1 LRTIL
6 QINTVGNTGST
17 GRIVEEIG
25 QVAIKNG
32 WTSYIGYGRK
42 ERVSKSQ
49 LIKIGTDLD
58 IKYHVLM
65 TRLFDRQGLEST
77 RATKRLIGE
86 IVKINP
92 DIIHLHNLHGY
103 YLNIEVLFSFLAK
116 SDIPV
121 VWTLHDCWAFT
132 GHCVHFSF
140 VNCMKWK
147 TECFDCPQLRTY
159 PKSLFFD
166 RSKSN
171 YKLKKK
177 LFTSINNLTIVTV
190 SNWLKTV
197 VQESFLSSC
206 SIKVI
211 NNGIDLGIFS
221 GAIKSDI
228 RQKFNC
234 EGKFVILGVATDW
247 IERKGLYDFFE
258 ISKQLSA
265 DYQIILV
272 GLTDSQLKK
281 LPREII
287 GMSKTE
293 SIQSLAELYSMVDL
307 FLNLSVEETFGL
319 TTVEALA
326 CGTPVIVYDSTACP
340 EVVTPETGIVVKMGD
355 ISGLLSSIEQIRIK
369 GKESFSANCI
379 AHARMLFDK
388 NDRYKD
394 YINLYESILG

>member
-1 LRTIL
+1 MRTIL

-42 ERVSKSQ
+42 ERVSKSK

-190 SNWLKTV
+190 SNWLKNV